1 MGLEYLDKVY
11 KSMFAGDLGYL
22 VIRDRS
28 IGAFILF
35 LTLWKSFFRSF
46 SKTGKVFSEGD
57 EGFSPYTLFRMLG
70 LLLLVGFSTQI
81 LDVFDSACA
90 MIESEALKGFNNK
103 PDMFTVS
110 SFPVTPPP
118 ANESAIDG
126 VLRKIGEV
134 VNMMNPSSWTGGAYT
149 HITQFMLKILDFL
162 IYPVFLAERYFFMG
176 LIKIFVPLMIA
187 LSIFDKTKDYI
198 YNVFKMYARYYLVI
212 IPYAFV
218 VVFANTLF
226 DTMTVLIA
234 PVSSIDPAN
243 MAISGGLM
251 VVLALILVIVIKIKL
266 FKVSMPFMKELITVS
281 YTHLR

>member
-11 KSMFAGDLGYL
+11 KSMFTGGLGYL
-22 VIRDRS
+22 VIVSKS
-28 IGAFILF
+28 IGAFILV
-35 LTLWKSFFRSF
+35 LTLWKGFFRSF
-46 SKTGKVFSEGD
+46 SKSGKVFSEGD

-90 MIESEALKGFNNK
+90 MVESEALKGFNNK

-266 FKVSMPFMKELITVS
+266 FKVSMPFMKELIK
-281 YTHLR
+281 

>member
-22 VIRDRS
+22 VIISKS
-28 IGAFILF
+28 IGASILV
-35 LTLWKSFFRSF
+35 LSLWKSFFRSF

-90 MIESEALKGFNNK
+90 MVESEALKGFNNK

-126 VLRKIGEV
+126 VLRNIGEV
-134 VNMMNPSSWTGGAYT
+134 VSMMNPSSWTGGAYT

-266 FKVSMPFMKELITVS
+266 FKVSMPFMKELIK
-281 YTHLR
+281 

>member
-11 KSMFAGDLGYL
+11 KSMFAGGLGYL
-22 VIRDRS
+22 VIISKS

-81 LDVFDSACA
+81 LYVFDSACA
-90 MIESEALKGFNNK
+90 MVESEALKGFNNK

-176 LIKIFVPLMIA
+176 LIRIFVPLMIA

-226 DTMTVLIA
+226 DTMTVIMT
-234 PVSSIDPAN
+234 PVSSIDPGS

-266 FKVSMPFMKELITVS
+266 FKVSMPFMKELIK
-281 YTHLR
+281 

>member
-11 KSMFAGDLGYL
+11 KAMFAGDLGYL
-22 VIRDRS
+22 VIVSKS
-28 IGAFILF
+28 IGAFILVF
-35 LTLWKSFFRSF
+35 SLWKSFFKSF
-46 SKTGKVFSEGD
+46 SKNGKVFSEGD
-57 EGFSPYTLFRMLG
+57 DGFSPYSLFRMLG

-90 MIESEALKGFNNK
+90 MVEGEALKGFNNK
-103 PDMFTVS
+103 PDLFSVS
-110 SFPVTPPP
+110 APNVTPPP

-149 HITQFMLKILDFL
+149 HITQFLLKILDFL

-226 DTMTVLIA
+226 DTMTVLIT
-234 PVSSIDPAN
+234 PVSAISPGS

-251 VVLALILVIVIKIKL
+251 VILALILVIVIKIKL
-266 FKVSMPFMKELITVS
+266 FKMSMPFLKELIK
-281 YTHLR
+281 

>member
-11 KSMFAGDLGYL
+11 KTMFAGDLGYL
-22 VIRDRS
+22 VIVSKS
-28 IGAFILF
+28 IGAFILV
-35 LTLWKSFFRSF
+35 LSLWKSFFRSF
-46 SKTGKVFSEGD
+46 SKTGKVFSEGE

-70 LLLLVGFSTQI
+70 LLLLVSFSTQI

-90 MIESEALKGFNNK
+90 MVEGEALKGFNNK
-103 PDMFTVS
+103 PDLFSVS
-110 SFPVTPPP
+110 APNVTPPP

-149 HITQFMLKILDFL
+149 HITQFLLKILDFL

-226 DTMTVLIA
+226 DTMTVLIT
-234 PVSSIDPAN
+234 PVSAIGPGS

-251 VVLALILVIVIKIKL
+251 VILALILVIVIKIKL
-266 FKVSMPFMKELITVS
+266 FKMSMPFLKELIK
-281 YTHLR
+281 

>member
-1 MGLEYLDKVY
+1 MGLEYIDKVY
-11 KSMFAGDLGYL
+11 KAMFAGDLGYL
-22 VIRDRS
+22 VIVSKS
-28 IGAFILF
+28 IGGFILVYS
-35 LTLWKSFFRSF
+35 LWKSFFKSF
-46 SKTGKVFSEGD
+46 SKNGKVFSEGD
-57 EGFSPYTLFRMLG
+57 EGFSPYTLIRMLG

-81 LDVFDSACA
+81 LDIFDSACA
-90 MIESEALKGFNNK
+90 MLESEALKGFNNK
-103 PDMFTVS
+103 PDLITVS

-134 VNMMNPSSWTGGAYT
+134 VNMMNPASWTGGAYS
-149 HITQFMLKILDFL
+149 HITQFLLKILDFL

-234 PVSSIDPAN
+234 PVSALNPSN

-251 VVLALILVIVIKIKL
+251 VILALILVIVIKIKL
-266 FKVSMPFMKELITVS
+266 FKVSMPFMKELIK
-281 YTHLR
+281 

>member
-11 KSMFAGDLGYL
+11 KSMFAGGLGYL
-22 VIRDRS
+22 VIISKS
-28 IGAFILF
+28 IGAFILV
-35 LTLWKSFFRSF
+35 LSLWKSFFRSF

-90 MIESEALKGFNNK
+90 MVESEALKGFNNK

-226 DTMTVLIA
+226 DTMTVIMT
-234 PVSSIDPAN
+234 PVSSIDPGG

-266 FKVSMPFMKELITVS
+266 FKVSMPFMKELIK
-281 YTHLR
+281 

>member
-11 KSMFAGDLGYL
+11 KSMFAGGLGYL
-22 VIRDRS
+22 VIVSKS
-28 IGAFILF
+28 IGALILV
-35 LTLWKSFFRSF
+35 LSLWKSFFRSF

-90 MIESEALKGFNNK
+90 MVESEALKGFNNK

-187 LSIFDKTKDYI
+187 LSIFDKTKNYI

-234 PVSSIDPAN
+234 PVSSLDPAN

-266 FKVSMPFMKELITVS
+266 FKVSMPFMKELIK
-281 YTHLR
+281 

>member
-11 KSMFAGDLGYL
+11 KAMFAGGLNYL
-22 VIRDRS
+22 VIVSKS
-28 IGAFILF
+28 IGALILV
-35 LTLWKSFFRSF
+35 LSLWKSFFRSF

-70 LLLLVGFSTQI
+70 LLLLVGLSTQI

-90 MIESEALKGFNNK
+90 MIESEALKGFNSK
-103 PDMFTVS
+103 PDLFTVS

-149 HITQFMLKILDFL
+149 HITQFLLKILDFL

-176 LIKIFVPLMIA
+176 LIKIFIPLMIA

-226 DTMTVLIA
+226 DIMTVIM
-234 PVSSIDPAN
+234 PVPTIDPSS
-243 MAISGGLM
+243 MAISGGLI
-251 VVLALILVIVIKIKL
+251 VILALILVIVIKIKL
-266 FKVSMPFMKELITVS
+266 FKMSMPFLKELIK
-281 YTHLR
+281 

>member
-11 KSMFAGDLGYL
+11 KSMFAGGLGYL
-22 VIRDRS
+22 VIISKS
-28 IGAFILF
+28 IGAFILV
-35 LTLWKSFFRSF
+35 LSLWKSFFKSF
-46 SKTGKVFSEGD
+46 SKNGKVFSEGD

-90 MIESEALKGFNNK
+90 MVESEALKGFNNK

-149 HITQFMLKILDFL
+149 QITQFMLKILDFL

-176 LIKIFVPLMIA
+176 LIRIFVPLMIA

-234 PVSSIDPAN
+234 PVSSLDPAN

-266 FKVSMPFMKELITVS
+266 FKVSMPFMKELIK
-281 YTHLR
+281 

>member
-11 KSMFAGDLGYL
+11 KSMFAGGLGYL
-22 VIRDRS
+22 VIVSKS
-28 IGAFILF
+28 IGAFILV
-35 LTLWKSFFRSF
+35 LSLWKSFFKSF
-46 SKTGKVFSEGD
+46 SKNGKVFSEGD

-90 MIESEALKGFNNK
+90 MVESEALKGFNNK
-103 PDMFTVS
+103 PDLFTVS

-226 DTMTVLIA
+226 DTMTVIIA
-234 PVSSIDPAN
+234 PVSSIDPGS

-266 FKVSMPFMKELITVS
+266 FKVSMPFMKELIK
-281 YTHLR
+281 

>member
-11 KSMFAGDLGYL
+11 KTMFAGDLGYL
-22 VIRDRS
+22 VIVSKS
-28 IGAFILF
+28 IGALILV
-35 LTLWKSFFRSF
+35 LSLWKSFFRSF
-46 SKTGKVFSEGD
+46 SKSGKVFSEGD

-70 LLLLVGFSTQI
+70 LLLLVGLSTQI

-90 MIESEALKGFNNK
+90 MIESEALKGFNSK
-103 PDMFTVS
+103 PDLFTVS

-149 HITQFMLKILDFL
+149 HITQFLLKILDFL

-176 LIKIFVPLMIA
+176 LIKIFIPLMIA

-226 DTMTVLIA
+226 DIMTVII
-234 PVSSIDPAN
+234 PVPAVDPTS
-243 MAISGGLM
+243 MVISGGLM
-251 VVLALILVIVIKIKL
+251 VILALILVIIIKIKL
-266 FKVSMPFMKELITVS
+266 FKMSMPFLKELIK
-281 YTHLR
+281 

>member
-11 KSMFAGDLGYL
+11 KAMFAGGLGYL
-22 VIRDRS
+22 VIVSKS
-28 IGAFILF
+28 IGAFILV
-35 LTLWKSFFRSF
+35 LSLWKGFFRSF

-90 MIESEALKGFNNK
+90 MVESEALKGFNNK

-234 PVSSIDPAN
+234 PVSSLDPAN

-266 FKVSMPFMKELITVS
+266 FKVSMPFMKELIK
-281 YTHLR
+281 

>member
-11 KSMFAGDLGYL
+11 KTMFAGDLGYL
-22 VIRDRS
+22 VIVSKS
-28 IGAFILF
+28 IGALILV
-35 LTLWKSFFRSF
+35 LSLWKSFFRSF
-46 SKTGKVFSEGD
+46 SKSGKVFSEGD

-70 LLLLVGFSTQI
+70 LLLLVGLSTQI

-90 MIESEALKGFNNK
+90 MIESEALKGFNSK
-103 PDMFTVS
+103 PDLFTVS

-149 HITQFMLKILDFL
+149 HITQFLLKILDFL

-176 LIKIFVPLMIA
+176 LIKIFIPLMIA

-226 DTMTVLIA
+226 DIMTVII
-234 PVSSIDPAN
+234 PVPPVDPTS
-243 MAISGGLM
+243 MVISGGLM
-251 VVLALILVIVIKIKL
+251 VILALILVIIIKIKL
-266 FKVSMPFMKELITVS
+266 FKMSMPFLKELIK
-281 YTHLR
+281 

>member
-11 KSMFAGDLGYL
+11 KTMFAGDLGYL
-22 VIRDRS
+22 IIVSKS
-28 IGAFILF
+28 IGAFILV
-35 LTLWKSFFRSF
+35 LSLWKSFFKSF
-46 SKTGKVFSEGD
+46 SKNGKVFSEGD

-90 MIESEALKGFNNK
+90 MIESEALKGFNSK
-103 PDMFTVS
+103 PDLFTVS

-149 HITQFMLKILDFL
+149 HITQFLLKILDFL

-187 LSIFDKTKDYI
+187 LSIFDRTKDYI

-226 DTMTVLIA
+226 DIMTVIM
-234 PVSSIDPAN
+234 PVPSIDPSS

-251 VVLALILVIVIKIKL
+251 VILALILVIVIKIKL
-266 FKVSMPFMKELITVS
+266 FKMSMPFLKELIK
-281 YTHLR
+281 

>member
-11 KSMFAGDLGYL
+11 KSMFAGGLGYL
-22 VIRDRS
+22 VIVSKS
-28 IGAFILF
+28 IGAFILV
-35 LTLWKSFFRSF
+35 LTLWKSFFKSF

-70 LLLLVGFSTQI
+70 LLLLVGVSTQI
-81 LDVFDSACA
+81 LDIFDSACA
-90 MIESEALKGFNNK
+90 MVESEALKGFNQK
-103 PDMFTVS
+103 PEFFDVS
-110 SFPVTPPP
+110 AVPVIPPP

-134 VNMMNPSSWTGGAYT
+134 ANMMNPSSWTGGAYT

-187 LSIFDKTKDYI
+187 LSIFEKSKDYI

-218 VVFANTLF
+218 IIFANTLF
-226 DTMTVLIA
+226 DTMTVLM
-234 PVSSIDPAN
+234 PVSGIGPGS
-243 MAISGGLM
+243 MAISSGLL

-266 FKVSMPFMKELITVS
+266 FKVSMPFMKELIK
-281 YTHLR
+281 

>member
-1 MGLEYLDKVY
+1 MMGLEYLDKVY
-11 KSMFAGDLGYL
+11 KSMFAGGLGYL
-22 VIRDRS
+22 VIVSKS
-28 IGAFILF
+28 IGASILV
-35 LTLWKSFFRSF
+35 LSLWKSFFRSF

-90 MIESEALKGFNNK
+90 MVESEALKGFNNK

-226 DTMTVLIA
+226 DTMTVIMT
-234 PVSSIDPAN
+234 PVSSIDPGS

-266 FKVSMPFMKELITVS
+266 FKVSMPFMKELIK
-281 YTHLR
+281 

>member
-22 VIRDRS
+22 VIVSKS
-28 IGAFILF
+28 IGAFILV
-35 LTLWKSFFRSF
+35 LSLWKSFFKSF
-46 SKTGKVFSEGD
+46 SKNGKVFSEGD

-90 MIESEALKGFNNK
+90 MVESEALKGFNNK
-103 PDMFTVS
+103 PDLFTVS

-134 VNMMNPSSWTGGAYT
+134 VNMMNPSSWTGGAYS
-149 HITQFMLKILDFL
+149 HITQFLLKILDFL

-176 LIKIFVPLMIA
+176 LIKIFIPLMIA

-226 DTMTVLIA
+226 DIMTVIM
-234 PVSSIDPAN
+234 PVAAIDPGS

-251 VVLALILVIVIKIKL
+251 VILALILVIVIKIKL
-266 FKVSMPFMKELITVS
+266 FKMSMPFLKELIK
-281 YTHLR
+281 

>member
-11 KSMFAGDLGYL
+11 KTMFAGDLGYL
-22 VIRDRS
+22 VIVSKS
-28 IGAFILF
+28 IGAFILV
-35 LTLWKSFFRSF
+35 LSLWKSFFKSF
-46 SKTGKVFSEGD
+46 SKTGKVFSEGE

-70 LLLLVGFSTQI
+70 LLLLVSFSTQI

-90 MIESEALKGFNNK
+90 MVEGEALKGFNNK
-103 PDMFTVS
+103 PDLFSVS
-110 SFPVTPPP
+110 APTVTPPP

-149 HITQFMLKILDFL
+149 HITQFLLKILDFL

-187 LSIFDKTKDYI
+187 LSIFDRTKDYI

-226 DTMTVLIA
+226 DIMTVIM
-234 PVSSIDPAN
+234 PVPSIDPSS

-251 VVLALILVIVIKIKL
+251 VILALILVIVIKIKL
-266 FKVSMPFMKELITVS
+266 FKMSMPFLKELIK
-281 YTHLR
+281 

>member
-22 VIRDRS
+22 VIVSKS
-28 IGAFILF
+28 IGAFILV
-35 LTLWKSFFRSF
+35 LSLWKSFFRSF
-46 SKTGKVFSEGD
+46 FKTGKVFSEGD
-57 EGFSPYTLFRMLG
+57 EGFSPYALMRMLA

-90 MIESEALKGFNNK
+90 MVETEALKGFNNK
-103 PDMFTVS
+103 PDLFTVS
-110 SFPVTPPP
+110 APTVTPPP
-118 ANESAIDG
+118 ANESAING
-126 VLRKIGEV
+126 VLRKVGEV

-226 DTMTVLIA
+226 DTMTVIMT
-234 PVSSIDPAN
+234 PVSLADPSS

-251 VVLALILVIVIKIKL
+251 VILALILVIIIKIKL
-266 FKVSMPFMKELITVS
+266 FKMSMPFMKELIK
-281 YTHLR
+281 

>member
-11 KSMFAGDLGYL
+11 KAMFAGGLGYL
-22 VIRDRS
+22 VIVSKS
-28 IGAFILF
+28 IGAFILV
-35 LTLWKSFFRSF
+35 LSLWKSFFKSF
-46 SKTGKVFSEGD
+46 SKNGKVFSEGD
-57 EGFSPYTLFRMLG
+57 DGFSPYSLFRMLG

-90 MIESEALKGFNNK
+90 MVESEALKGFNNK
-103 PDMFTVS
+103 PDLFTVS

-134 VNMMNPSSWTGGAYT
+134 VNMMNPSSWTGGAYS
-149 HITQFMLKILDFL
+149 HITQFLLKILDFL

-187 LSIFDKTKDYI
+187 VSIFDKTKDYI
-198 YNVFKMYARYYLVI
+198 YTVFKMYARYYLVI

-226 DTMTVLIA
+226 DTMTVIME
-234 PVSSIDPAN
+234 PVSMGPGS

-251 VVLALILVIVIKIKL
+251 VILALILVIIIKIKL
-266 FKVSMPFMKELITVS
+266 FKMSMPFMKELIK
-281 YTHLR
+281 

>member
-11 KSMFAGDLGYL
+11 KAMFAGGLNYL
-22 VIRDRS
+22 VIVSKS
-28 IGAFILF
+28 IGALILV
-35 LTLWKSFFRSF
+35 LSLWKSFFRSF

-70 LLLLVGFSTQI
+70 LLLLVSFSTQI

-90 MIESEALKGFNNK
+90 MVEGEALKGFNNK
-103 PDMFTVS
+103 PDLFTVS

-134 VNMMNPSSWTGGAYT
+134 VNMMNPSSWTGGAYS
-149 HITQFMLKILDFL
+149 HVTQFLLKILDFL

-176 LIKIFVPLMIA
+176 LIKIFIPLMIA

-234 PVSSIDPAN
+234 PVSSLDPAN

-251 VVLALILVIVIKIKL
+251 VILALILVIIIKIKL
-266 FKVSMPFMKELITVS
+266 FKVSMPFMKELIK
-281 YTHLR
+281 

>member
-11 KSMFAGDLGYL
+11 KTMFAGDLGYL
-22 VIRDRS
+22 VIVSKS
-28 IGAFILF
+28 IGAFILV
-35 LTLWKSFFRSF
+35 LSLWKSFFKSF
-46 SKTGKVFSEGD
+46 SKTGKVFSEGE

-70 LLLLVGFSTQI
+70 LLLLVSFSTQI

-90 MIESEALKGFNNK
+90 MVEGEALKGFNNK
-103 PDMFTVS
+103 PDLFSVS
-110 SFPVTPPP
+110 APTVTPPP

-149 HITQFMLKILDFL
+149 HITQFLLKILDFL

-176 LIKIFVPLMIA
+176 LIKIFIPLMIA

-226 DTMTVLIA
+226 DIMTVIM
-234 PVSSIDPAN
+234 PVPSIDPSS

-251 VVLALILVIVIKIKL
+251 VILALILVIVIKIKL
-266 FKVSMPFMKELITVS
+266 FKMSMPFLKELIK
-281 YTHLR
+281 

>member
-11 KSMFAGDLGYL
+11 KAMFAGDLGYL
-22 VIRDRS
+22 VIVSKS
-28 IGAFILF
+28 IGAFILV
-35 LTLWKSFFRSF
+35 LSLWKSFFKSF

-90 MIESEALKGFNNK
+90 MVEGEALKGFNNK
-103 PDMFTVS
+103 PDLFSVS
-110 SFPVTPPP
+110 APTVTPPP

-126 VLRKIGEV
+126 VLRKMGEV
-134 VNMMNPSSWTGGAYT
+134 VNMMNPTSWTGGAYT
-149 HITQFMLKILDFL
+149 HITQFLLKILDFL

-218 VVFANTLF
+218 VVFANILF

-234 PVSSIDPAN
+234 PVSAIGPGSI
-243 MAISGGLM
+243 AISGGLM
-251 VVLALILVIVIKIKL
+251 VILALILVIVIKIKL
-266 FKVSMPFMKELITVS
+266 FKMSMPFLKELIK
-281 YTHLR
+281 

>member
-11 KSMFAGDLGYL
+11 KTMFAGDLGYL
-22 VIRDRS
+22 VIVSKS
-28 IGAFILF
+28 IGALILV
-35 LTLWKSFFRSF
+35 LSLWKSFFRSF
-46 SKTGKVFSEGD
+46 SKSGKVFSEGD

-70 LLLLVGFSTQI
+70 LLMLVGLSTQI

-90 MIESEALKGFNNK
+90 MIESEALKGFNSK
-103 PDMFTVS
+103 PDLFTVS

-149 HITQFMLKILDFL
+149 HITQFLLKILDFL

-176 LIKIFVPLMIA
+176 LIKIFIPLMIA

-198 YNVFKMYARYYLVI
+198 YNVFKMYARYYLII

-226 DTMTVLIA
+226 DIMTVII
-234 PVSSIDPAN
+234 PVPPVDPTS
-243 MAISGGLM
+243 MVISGGLM
-251 VVLALILVIVIKIKL
+251 VILALILVIIIKIKL
-266 FKVSMPFMKELITVS
+266 FKMSMPFLKELIK
-281 YTHLR
+281 

>member
-11 KSMFAGDLGYL
+11 KAMFAGDLGYL
-22 VIRDRS
+22 VIVS
-28 IGAFILF
+28 KAVGAFILI
-35 LTLWKSFFRSF
+35 LSLWKSFFKSF
-46 SKTGKVFSEGD
+46 SKTGKVFSEGE

-90 MIESEALKGFNNK
+90 MVEGEALKGFNNK
-103 PDMFTVS
+103 PDLFSVS
-110 SFPVTPPP
+110 APTVTPPP

-126 VLRKIGEV
+126 VLRKMGEV

-149 HITQFMLKILDFL
+149 HITQFLLRILDFL

-198 YNVFKMYARYYLVI
+198 YNVFKMYARYYLII

-226 DTMTVLIA
+226 DTMTVLIT
-234 PVSSIDPAN
+234 PVSAVGPGS

-251 VVLALILVIVIKIKL
+251 VILALILVIIIKIKL
-266 FKVSMPFMKELITVS
+266 FKMSMPFLKELIK
-281 YTHLR
+281 

>member
-11 KSMFAGDLGYL
+11 KTMFAGDLGYL
-22 VIRDRS
+22 VIVSKS
-28 IGAFILF
+28 IGAFILV
-35 LTLWKSFFRSF
+35 LSLWKSFFKSF
-46 SKTGKVFSEGD
+46 SKNGKVFSEGD

-90 MIESEALKGFNNK
+90 MIESEALKGFNSK
-103 PDMFTVS
+103 PDLFTVS

-149 HITQFMLKILDFL
+149 HITQFLLKILDFL

-187 LSIFDKTKDYI
+187 LSIFDRTKDYI

-226 DTMTVLIA
+226 DIMTVII
-234 PVSSIDPAN
+234 PVPSIDPSS

-251 VVLALILVIVIKIKL
+251 VILALILVIVIKIKL
-266 FKVSMPFMKELITVS
+266 FKMSMPFLKELIK
-281 YTHLR
+281 

>member
-11 KSMFAGDLGYL
+11 KAMFAGGLGYL
-22 VIRDRS
+22 VIGSKS
-28 IGAFILF
+28 IGAFILV
-35 LTLWKSFFRSF
+35 LSLWKGFFRSF

-90 MIESEALKGFNNK
+90 MVESEALKGFNNK

-266 FKVSMPFMKELITVS
+266 FKVSMPFMKELIK
-281 YTHLR
+281 

>member
-11 KSMFAGDLGYL
+11 KAMFAGGLNYL
-22 VIRDRS
+22 VIVSKS
-28 IGAFILF
+28 IGALILV
-35 LTLWKSFFRSF
+35 LSLWKSFFRSF

-70 LLLLVGFSTQI
+70 LLLLVGLSTQI

-90 MIESEALKGFNNK
+90 MIESEALKGFNSK
-103 PDMFTVS
+103 PDLFTVS

-149 HITQFMLKILDFL
+149 HITQFLLKILDFL

-187 LSIFDKTKDYI
+187 LSIFDRTKDYI

-226 DTMTVLIA
+226 DIMTVIM
-234 PVSSIDPAN
+234 PVPSIDPSS

-251 VVLALILVIVIKIKL
+251 VILALILVIVIKIKL
-266 FKVSMPFMKELITVS
+266 FKMSMPFLKELIK
-281 YTHLR
+281 

>member
-11 KSMFAGDLGYL
+11 KTMFAGDLGYL
-22 VIRDRS
+22 VIVSKS
-28 IGAFILF
+28 IGAFILV
-35 LTLWKSFFRSF
+35 LSLWKSFFRSF
-46 SKTGKVFSEGD
+46 SKTGKVFSEGE

-70 LLLLVGFSTQI
+70 LLLLVSFSTQI

-90 MIESEALKGFNNK
+90 MVEGEALKGFNNK
-103 PDMFTVS
+103 PDLFSVS
-110 SFPVTPPP
+110 APNVTPPP

-149 HITQFMLKILDFL
+149 HITQFLLKILDFL

-226 DTMTVLIA
+226 DTMTVLIT
-234 PVSSIDPAN
+234 PVSAIGPGS
-243 MAISGGLM
+243 MAISGGLL
-251 VVLALILVIVIKIKL
+251 VILALILVIVIKIKL
-266 FKVSMPFMKELITVS
+266 FKMSMPFLKELIK
-281 YTHLR
+281 

>member
-11 KSMFAGDLGYL
+11 KSMFAGGLGYL
-22 VIRDRS
+22 VIVSKS
-28 IGAFILF
+28 IGGFILVF
-35 LTLWKSFFRSF
+35 SLWKSFFKSF

-90 MIESEALKGFNNK
+90 MVESEALKGFNNK
-103 PDMFTVS
+103 PDLFTVS

-226 DTMTVLIA
+226 DTMTVIMT
-234 PVSSIDPAN
+234 PVSAIDPSN
-243 MAISGGLM
+243 MVISGGLM
-251 VVLALILVIVIKIKL
+251 VILALILVIVIKIKL
-266 FKVSMPFMKELITVS
+266 FKVSMPFMKELIK
-281 YTHLR
+281 

>member
-11 KSMFAGDLGYL
+11 KSMFAGGLGYL
-22 VIRDRS
+22 VIISKS
-28 IGAFILF
+28 IGAFILV
-35 LTLWKSFFRSF
+35 LSLWKSFFKSF
-46 SKTGKVFSEGD
+46 SKNGKVFSEGD

-90 MIESEALKGFNNK
+90 MVESEALKGFNNK

-226 DTMTVLIA
+226 DTMTVLMT
-234 PVSSIDPAN
+234 PVSSVDPGG
-243 MAISGGLM
+243 MAISAGLM

-266 FKVSMPFMKELITVS
+266 FKVSMPFMKELIK
-281 YTHLR
+281 

>member
-11 KSMFAGDLGYL
+11 KSMFAGGLGYL
-22 VIRDRS
+22 VIISKS
-28 IGAFILF
+28 IGAFILV
-35 LTLWKSFFRSF
+35 LSLWKSFFKSF
-46 SKTGKVFSEGD
+46 SKNGKVFSEGD

-90 MIESEALKGFNNK
+90 MVESEALKGFNNK

-176 LIKIFVPLMIA
+176 LIRIFVPLMIA

-234 PVSSIDPAN
+234 PVSSLDPAN

-266 FKVSMPFMKELITVS
+266 FKVSMPFMKELIK
-281 YTHLR
+281 

>member
-11 KSMFAGDLGYL
+11 KSMFAGGLGYI
-22 VIRDRS
+22 VIISKS
-28 IGAFILF
+28 IGAFILV
-35 LTLWKSFFRSF
+35 LSLWKSFFKSF
-46 SKTGKVFSEGD
+46 SKNGKVFSEGD

-90 MIESEALKGFNNK
+90 MVESEALKGFNNK

-226 DTMTVLIA
+226 DTMTVIMT
-234 PVSSIDPAN
+234 PVSSIDPGS

-266 FKVSMPFMKELITVS
+266 FKVSMPFMKELIK
-281 YTHLR
+281 

>member
-11 KSMFAGDLGYL
+11 KAMFAGDLGYL
-22 VIRDRS
+22 VIVSKS
-28 IGAFILF
+28 IGAFILV
-35 LTLWKSFFRSF
+35 LALWKSFFKSF
-46 SKTGKVFSEGD
+46 SKNGKVFSEGD

-90 MIESEALKGFNNK
+90 MVESEALKGFNNK
-103 PDMFTVS
+103 PDLFTVS

-134 VNMMNPSSWTGGAYT
+134 VNMMNPSSWTGGAYS
-149 HITQFMLKILDFL
+149 HITQFLLKILDFL

-226 DTMTVLIA
+226 DTMTVIM
-234 PVSSIDPAN
+234 PVASIDPGT

-251 VVLALILVIVIKIKL
+251 IILALILVIVIKIKL
-266 FKVSMPFMKELITVS
+266 FKVSMPFMKELIK
-281 YTHLR
+281 